1 MGTFADD
8 LAIDLGTANTLVYVP
23 GRGVVLDE
31 PSVVAIRHK
40 GGARE
45 LIAVGARAKAML
57 GRAPDG
63 IEIVRPLRDGVI
75 ADFIAAEEILR
86 HFIKRA
92 KSSMGFLRPR
102 VLVCV
107 PASSTPVERRAI
119 YESTLSAGA
128 RRAMMIEEPVAAA
141 IGAELPVH
149 EPRGCLVV
157 DIGGG
162 TTDIA
167 VMSLGGVLKAHSV
180 RCAGNAMD
188 EAIIRYIRRTHHL
201 LIGEANAE
209 RIKIEAG
216 TALNQNFGMMN
227 GHASA
232 KAVDV
237 VIRGRDLKRGVPTE
251 IVLRPNDIAEALEGP
266 IETIAETIQ
275 RTLEQLPPELASDIV
290 DRGICLTGGGA
301 LLDRLDLE
309 LQRRTGVRYFL
320 AAKPLQSVVLGC
332 GKILESRGEYEDLL
346 IRPNL

>member
-1 MGTFADD
+1 
-8 LAIDLGTANTLVYVP
+8 
-23 GRGVVLDE
+23 
-31 PSVVAIRHK
+31 
-40 GGARE
+40 
-45 LIAVGARAKAML
+45 
-57 GRAPDG
+57 
-63 IEIVRPLRDGVI
+63 
-75 ADFIAAEEILR
+75 
-86 HFIKRA
+86 
-92 KSSMGFLRPR
+92 
-102 VLVCV
+102 
-107 PASSTPVERRAI
+107 
-119 YESTLSAGA
+119 
-128 RRAMMIEEPVAAA
+128 MMIEEPVAAA
-141 IGAELPVH
+141 LGAELPVH
-149 EPRGCLVV
+149 EPRGSLVV

-167 VMSLGGVLKAHSV
+167 VMSLGGVLKALSV

-188 EAIIRYIRRTHHL
+188 EAIVRYIRRTHNL

-216 TALNQNFGMMN
+216 TALGQVN
-227 GHASA
+227 GHAS

-237 VIRGRDLKRGVPTE
+237 FIRGRDLKRGVPTE

-275 RTLEQLPPELASDIV
+275 RTLEQLQPELAADII

-309 LQRRTGVRYFL
+309 LQRRTGVRFFL

-332 GKILESRGEYEDLL
+332 GKVLESRGEYDDLL

>member
-1 MGTFADD
+1 MMGTFADD

-40 GGARE
+40 AQSRE
-45 LIAVGARAKAML
+45 LIAVGSRAKAML
-57 GRAPDG
+57 GRAPEG

-86 HFIKRA
+86 HFIRRA

-128 RRAMMIEEPVAAA
+128 RKAMLIEEPVAAA
-141 IGAELPVH
+141 LGAELPVS
-149 EPRGCLVV
+149 EPRGSLVV

-167 VMSLGGVLKAHSV
+167 VMSLGGVLKALSV

-188 EAIIRYIRRTHHL
+188 EAIIRYVRRNHNL

-216 TALNQNFGMMN
+216 TALGHVN
-227 GHASA
+227 GQMSG

-251 IVLRPNDIAEALEGP
+251 IILRPNDIAEALDGP
-266 IETIAETIQ
+266 IEMIAETIQ
-275 RTLEQLPPELASDIV
+275 RTLEQLPPELAADII

-301 LLDRLDLE
+301 LLDKLDLE
-309 LQRRTGVRYFL
+309 LQRRTGVRFFL
-320 AAKPLQSVVLGC
+320 AGKPLQSVVLGC
-332 GKILESRGEYEDLL
+332 GKVLESRGEYDDLL
-346 IRPNL
+346 IRPSL

>member
-40 GGARE
+40 GNTRE
-45 LIAVGARAKAML
+45 LIAVGTRAKSML
-57 GRAPDG
+57 GRAPEG
-63 IEIVRPLRDGVI
+63 IEIIRPLRDGVI

-128 RRAMMIEEPVAAA
+128 RKAMLIEEPVAAA
-141 IGAELPVH
+141 IGAELPVD
-149 EPRGCLVV
+149 EARGSMVV

-167 VMSLGGVLKAHSV
+167 VMSLSGVLKAHSV

-188 EAIIRYIRRTHHL
+188 EAIIRWVRRTHNL

-216 TALNQNFGMMN
+216 TALQQAN
-227 GHASA
+227 GGVANR
-232 KAVDV
+232 AVDV
-237 VIRGRDLKRGVPTE
+237 IIRGRDLKRGVPTE
-251 IVLRPNDIAEALEGP
+251 IVLRPNDIAEALAPP
-266 IETIAETIQ
+266 IELIAETVQ
-275 RTLEQLPPELASDIV
+275 RTLELLPPELAADIV

-301 LLDRLDLE
+301 LLDKLDIE
-309 LQRRTGVRYFL
+309 MQRRTGVRFYL

-332 GKILESRGEYEDLL
+332 GKVLESKGQYDELL
-346 IRPNL
+346 IRPSL